1 MHPCSHRSA
10 PCGPFGVRALRSGN
24 LTTSSQ
30 ANFGGSSLLSSGDM
44 RLSFVAAF
52 GTICAGVTH
61 GTCEAAAEERAVE
74 DCEIVG
80 DEHELLV
87 TGYCNCG
94 KCCGW
99 RKKWF
104 FFGEPVY
111 NYGKMKGA
119 PKKVGVT
126 ASGAVAAKGTIA
138 ADPAVYPF
146 GTRIGIPGYGLGIVQ
161 DVGGSIKG
169 AHIDIWFPS
178 HAEALA
184 WGGRKLKVKVAKKEA
199 KEKQMGRESAGT
211 DPAKR

>member
-1 MHPCSHRSA
+1 MGLVKNRWRKPAWRRWTPLLWICPFLVVSA
-10 PCGPFGVRALRSGN
+10 VFVLVDVFSVREKA
-24 LTTSSQ
+24 
-30 ANFGGSSLLSSGDM
+30 
-44 RLSFVAAF
+44 
-52 GTICAGVTH
+52 
-61 GTCEAAAEERAVE
+61 AAAEERAVE

-111 NYGKMKGA
+111 DYGNLRGT

-138 ADPAVYPF
+138 ADPTVYPF
-146 GTRIGIPGYGLGIVQ
+146 GTRIWIPGYGSGTVQ
-161 DVGGSIKG
+161 DIGGSIKG

-178 HAEALA
+178 HGEALA
-184 WGGRKLKVKVAKKEA
+184 WGARKLKVKVAKKEA

>member
-1 MHPCSHRSA
+1 MGLVKTRWRTPVWRRWTPLLWICPFLVVSA
-10 PCGPFGVRALRSGN
+10 V
-24 LTTSSQ
+24 
-30 ANFGGSSLLSSGDM
+30 
-44 RLSFVAAF
+44 FVLVDGFSVHETAPAPE
-52 GTICAGVTH
+52 IAG
-61 GTCEAAAEERAVE
+61 E
-74 DCEIVG
+74 DCEVVG

-119 PKKVGVT
+119 PKKVGAT

-184 WGGRKLKVKVAKKEA
+184 WGARKLKVKVAKKEA